1 MIGSAL
7 TRYLTGEGH
16 TIVRLVR
23 REPEAGEVS
32 WDPDAGTIDAAGLE
46 GFDGVVNMAN
56 MAWPARWTPDAKKRL
71 LANRLATNGLL
82 AENLARC
89 KQKPGVLMCASGMG
103 IYPSSGDQVISEESP
118 LGADF
123 LANLQRDGEDMAMR
137 AGEAG
142 MRVVNLRIPMV
153 LGGAVLKRNI
163 GRIGDG
169 RQWNS
174 WVGRD
179 ELARIIHFVLTNA
192 NIAGA
197 VNPVS
202 PHPLRNAEFAATFSR
217 ALGSKPG
224 VPVPA
229 FLLRLMVGEMAE
241 ALILASRRIEPRKL
255 LDAGYVF
262 RFPTLAEAVRHEMKS
277 LF

>member
-7 TRYLTGEGH
+7 TRCLAGEGH
-16 TIVRLVR
+16 AIVRLVR
-23 REPEAGEVS
+23 REAEAAEVS
-32 WDPDAGTIDAAGLE
+32 WDPDAGLIDAAGLE
-46 GFDGVVNMAN
+46 GFDGVVNLAN
-56 MAWPARWTPDAKKRL
+56 MVWPARWTPDAKKRL

-82 AENLARC
+82 AENLAKC
-89 KQKPGVLMCASGMG
+89 KQKPRVLMCASGMG
-103 IYPSSGDQVISEESP
+103 VYPSSGDQVITEESP

-123 LANLQRDGEDMAMR
+123 LADMQREGEAMAMR
-137 AGEAG
+137 AGAAG
-142 MRVVNLRIPMV
+142 IRVVNLRIPMV
-153 LGGAVLKRNI
+153 LGGAKLKRNI

-174 WVGRD
+174 WIARD
-179 ELARIIHFVLTNA
+179 ELASIINFILTNA
-192 NIAGA
+192 TITGA

-255 LDAGYVF
+255 LDAGYAF
-262 RFPTLAEAVRHEMKS
+262 RFPTLEEAVHHEMKS